1 MIYLTKLTCLPI
13 DGVATSEDMS
23 EKIITALEAAGLE
36 PVHVATCHLDTQ
48 SEYDAVLA
56 SEFGLGAEKKGD
68 KPS

>member
-1 MIYLTKLTCLPI
+1 MIFLTKLTCLPVV
-13 DGVATSEDMS
+13 GATSEDMS
-23 EKIITALEAAGLE
+23 EKIIMALEAAGLE